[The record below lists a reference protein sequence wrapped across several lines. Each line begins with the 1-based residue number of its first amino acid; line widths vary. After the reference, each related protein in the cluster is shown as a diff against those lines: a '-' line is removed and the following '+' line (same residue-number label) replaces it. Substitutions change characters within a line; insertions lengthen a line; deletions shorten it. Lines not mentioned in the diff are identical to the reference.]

1 MNKISC
7 TVKVALSVI
16 AVMFLSSCL
25 KTRSELGEGYQSQ
38 VYSKKQADNQKQTAN
53 EPAEIVKVDEKD
65 ELIRTL
71 NGRVESLENQIS
83 QLQKANQE
91 NPDAQKIQLLQE
103 SLVKMEAQL
112 AKLETET
119 AIAKTATP
127 TATHANAPASNS
139 SDAKVPPVKGAPKA
153 NTQPGGKNAAFDTA
167 QDFFAK
173 KDFKNAILEY
183 QKFVDANTKSKN
195 KLVPEAKYKIG
206 LCFEAM
212 GLKDEAQSFYEEVAA
227 QHGATE
233 FGKKAKAK
241 VTKPK
246 SKK

>member
-1 MNKISC
+1 MNK
-7 TVKVALSVI
+7 VNLVLSVM
-16 AVMFLSSCL
+16 AVLFLSSCL

-38 VYSKKQADNQKQTAN
+38 VYSKKQADNQKHAAN
-53 EPAEIVKVDEKD
+53 EPSEVVKVDEKD

-83 QLQKANQE
+83 QIQKANQE

-112 AKLETET
+112 AKLETE
-119 AIAKTATP
+119 AALAKTAAP
-127 TATHANAPASNS
+127 PVAHANTPAANS
-139 SDAKVPPVKGAPKA
+139 SDAKVPPVKGGPQT
-153 NTQPGGKNAAFDTA
+153 NGKNAAFEVA

-183 QKFVDANTKSKN
+183 QKFVDANAKSKN

-241 VTKPK
+241 VTKVTK
-246 SKK
+246 TKK